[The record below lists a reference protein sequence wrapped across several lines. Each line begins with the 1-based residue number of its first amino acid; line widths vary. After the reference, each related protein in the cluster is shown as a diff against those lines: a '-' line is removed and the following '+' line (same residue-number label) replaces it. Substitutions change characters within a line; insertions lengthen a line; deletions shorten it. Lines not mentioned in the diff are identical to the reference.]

1 MTDTTAAGA
10 LGPPGPLAGL
20 RVLDISNVIAGP
32 FAAGMLGDFGAE
44 VLKIELPVS
53 GDPLRALPPH
63 KDGKP
68 LIWKVTNRNKKA
80 ITLDLRKEEGSA
92 LFKRLVPRFDVL
104 IENYRPG
111 TLDKWGLSKETLWA
125 LAPKLTI
132 LRLTG
137 FGQTGP
143 YSSFPGFARLFEAYS
158 GLTYIT
164 GEKNGP
170 PLHPGYPIGDPIA
183 GIFGAFSIVTA
194 LYHRARNPDSP
205 GQEID
210 LSATEAMLRLLEV
223 LPIEYEQLKQVHERV
238 GNDNAYV
245 APANIF
251 STHDGHWVTFTCA
264 TQNIFDRFAAL
275 IGRPEL
281 LADPRFAKNAAR
293 VAHRTEIDA
302 IAAAWVGARPLSEVL
317 EKLNAAGV
325 SAAPIYSN
333 RQIVEDPHFIARE
346 AVTSVPDADFGSVL
360 MPGVVPR
367 FSATP
372 GAIRSTGPALGA
384 HNGEVYGDWL
394 GLSAAE
400 QAGLRES
407 GVI

>member
-1 MTDTTAAGA
+1 MAA
-10 LGPPGPLAGL
+10 PLQGL

-44 VLKIELPVS
+44 VLKVELPGT

-63 KDGKP
+63 KEGKP
-68 LIWKVTNRNKKA
+68 LIWKVTNRNKKG
-80 ITLDLRKEEGSA
+80 ITLDLRKDAGRK
-92 LFKRLVPRFDVL
+92 LFLRLVPRFNVL

-111 TLDKWGLSKETLWA
+111 TLDRWGLAKEALWA
-125 LAPKLTI
+125 AHPKLTI

-143 YSSFPGFARLFEAYS
+143 YRNFPGFARLFEAYS

-164 GEKNGP
+164 GERDGP

-183 GIFGAFSIVTA
+183 GMFGAFGVLTA
-194 LYHRARNPDSP
+194 LYDRLKHPDSP

-210 LSATEAMLRLLEV
+210 LSATEAMMKLMEV
-223 LPIEYEQLKQVHERV
+223 LAIEYDQLGIVHERI

-245 APANIF
+245 APANVLRT
-251 STHDGHWVTFTCA
+251 SDGHWLTFTFA
-264 TQNIFDRFAAL
+264 TPNIFDRFAEL
-275 IGRPEL
+275 IGRPGL
-281 LADPRFAKNAAR
+281 LADPRFANNAAR
-293 VAHRTEIDA
+293 VANRGEINA
-302 IAAAWVGARPLSEVL
+302 IAAAWVAERPLSEVL

-325 SAAPIYSN
+325 SVAPIYSN
-333 RQIVEDPHFIARE
+333 AQIATDPHVVARE
-346 AVTSVPDADFGSVL
+346 ALASVPDEDFGAVK

-367 FSATP
+367 LSATP

-384 HNGEVYGDWL
+384 HNAEVFGGWL
-394 GLSAAE
+394 GLSDADRAR
-400 QAGLRES
+400 LREE

>member
-1 MTDTTAAGA
+1 MAAPA
-10 LGPPGPLAGL
+10 PLQGL

-44 VLKIELPVS
+44 VLKVELPGS

-63 KDGKP
+63 KEGKP

-80 ITLDLRKEEGSA
+80 ITLDLRKDEGRA
-92 LFKRLVPRFDVL
+92 LFLKLLPRFDVL

-111 TLDKWGLSKETLWA
+111 TLDRWGLAKEALWA
-125 LAPKLTI
+125 AQPKLTI

-143 YSSFPGFARLFEAYS
+143 YRNYAGFARLFEAYS

-164 GEKNGP
+164 GERDGP

-183 GIFGAFSIVTA
+183 GVFGAFGVLTA
-194 LYHRARNPDSP
+194 LYDRLKRPDSP

-210 LSATEAMLRLLEV
+210 LSATEAMMKLMEV
-223 LPIEYEQLKQVHERV
+223 LPIEYDQLGIVHERI

-245 APANIF
+245 APANVF
-251 STHDGHWVTFTCA
+251 RTSDGHWVTFTCA
-264 TQNIFDRFAAL
+264 TPNIFERFAELA
-275 IGRPEL
+275 GRPDL
-281 LADPRFAKNAAR
+281 LSDPRYAKNAAR
-293 VAHRTEIDA
+293 VMHRTEIDS
-302 IAAAWVGARPLSEVL
+302 IAAAWVAERPLAEVL
-317 EKLNAAGV
+317 EKLSAAGV
-325 SAAPIYSN
+325 SVAPIYTN
-333 RQIVEDPHFIARE
+333 AQVAADPHVIARG
-346 AVTSVPDADFGSVL
+346 ALASVPDADFGSVQ

-367 FSATP
+367 LSATP

-384 HNGEVYGDWL
+384 HNAEVYGEWL
-394 GLSAAE
+394 ALSPAE
-400 QAGLRES
+400 QARLRSE

>member
-1 MTDTTAAGA
+1 MAA
-10 LGPPGPLAGL
+10 PLQGL
-20 RVLDISNVIAGP
+20 RDLDISNVIAGP

-44 VLKIELPVS
+44 VLKVELPGT

-63 KDGKP
+63 KEGKP
-68 LIWKVTNRNKKA
+68 LIWKVTNRNKKG
-80 ITLDLRKEEGSA
+80 ITLDLRKDAGRK
-92 LFKRLVPRFDVL
+92 LFLRLVPRFDVL

-111 TLDKWGLSKETLWA
+111 TLDRWGLAKEALWA
-125 LAPKLTI
+125 AHPKLTI

-143 YSSFPGFARLFEAYS
+143 YRNFPGFARLFEAYS

-164 GEKNGP
+164 GERDGP

-183 GIFGAFSIVTA
+183 GMFGAFGVLTA
-194 LYHRARNPDSP
+194 LYDRLKHPDSP

-210 LSATEAMLRLLEV
+210 LSATEAMMKLMEV
-223 LPIEYEQLKQVHERV
+223 LAIEYDQLGIVHERI

-245 APANIF
+245 APANVLRT
-251 STHDGHWVTFTCA
+251 SDGHWLTFTFA
-264 TQNIFDRFAAL
+264 TPNIFDRFAEL
-275 IGRPEL
+275 IGRPGL
-281 LADPRFAKNAAR
+281 LADPRFANNAAR
-293 VAHRTEIDA
+293 VANRGEINA
-302 IAAAWVGARPLSEVL
+302 IAAAWVAERPLSEVL

-325 SAAPIYSN
+325 SVAPIYSN
-333 RQIVEDPHFIARE
+333 AQIATDPHVVARE
-346 AVTSVPDADFGSVL
+346 ALASVPDEDFGAVK

-367 FSATP
+367 LSATP

-384 HNGEVYGDWL
+384 HNAEVFGGWL
-394 GLSAAE
+394 GLSDADRAR
-400 QAGLRES
+400 LREE

>member
-1 MTDTTAAGA
+1 M
-10 LGPPGPLAGL
+10 
-20 RVLDISNVIAGP
+20 LDISNVIAGP
-32 FAAGMLGDFGAE
+32 FAGGLLGDFGAE
-44 VLKIELPVS
+44 VLKLELPGA

-63 KDGKP
+63 KEGKP

-80 ITLDLRKEEGSA
+80 ITLDLRQPEGCA
-92 LFKRLVPRFDVL
+92 LFKRLVPKFDVL

-111 TLDKWGLSKETLWA
+111 TLDKWGLAGETLRA
-125 LAPKLTI
+125 LAPRLTI

-143 YSSFPGFARLFEAYS
+143 YRGFPGFARLFEAYS

-183 GIFGAFSIVTA
+183 GLFGAFSIVTA
-194 LYHRARNPDSP
+194 LYHRLRNPDSP

-210 LSATEAMLRLLEV
+210 LSATEAMFRLLEV
-223 LPIEYEQLKQVHERV
+223 LPIEYDQLGQVHERT

-251 STHDGHWVTFTCA
+251 RTSDAHWVTFTCA
-264 TQNIFDRFAAL
+264 TQNLFERFAAL

-281 LADPRFAKNAAR
+281 LADARFAKNAAR
-293 VAHRTEIDA
+293 VAHRAEMDA
-302 IAAAWVGARPLSEVL
+302 IAAGWVGAHPLSEVL
-317 EKLNAAGV
+317 YKLNAAGIAV
-325 SAAPIYSN
+325 APIYSN
-333 RQIVEDPHFIARE
+333 RQIAEDPHFIAR
-346 AVTSVPDADFGSVL
+346 AALASVPDADFGSVR

-384 HNGEVYGDWL
+384 HNAEVYGEWL
-394 GLSAAE
+394 GLTQAE
-400 QAGLRES
+400 QARLRDA

>member
-1 MTDTTAAGA
+1 VATEPNTAHG
-10 LGPPGPLAGL
+10 GPLEGL

-32 FAAGMLGDFGAE
+32 FAAGMLGDFGAD
-44 VLKIELPVS
+44 VLKVELPGA
-53 GDPLRALPPH
+53 GDPCRAIPPH

-80 ITLDLRKEEGSA
+80 ITLDLRKPEGGEV
-92 LFKRLVPRFDVL
+92 FKRLVPRFDVL

-111 TLDKWGLSKETLWA
+111 TLDKWGLDKATLWA
-125 LAPKLTI
+125 LNPKLTI

-143 YSSFPGFARLFEAYS
+143 YRNFPGFARLFEAYS

-164 GEKNGP
+164 GERDGP

-183 GIFGAFSIVTA
+183 GVFGAFSVVTA
-194 LYHRARNPDSP
+194 LYHRLRHPDSP

-223 LPIEYEQLKQVHERV
+223 LPIEYDQLGQVHERV

-251 STHDGHWVTFTCA
+251 PTKDDHWVTFTCA

-281 LADPRFAKNAAR
+281 LHDPRFAKNAAR
-293 VAHRTEIDA
+293 VQNRKEMDA
-302 IAAAWVGARPLSEVL
+302 MAKEWIGARPLAEVL
-317 EKLNAAGV
+317 DKLSAAGV

-333 RQIVEDPHFIARE
+333 KQMIEDPHFIERG
-346 AVTSVPDADFGSVL
+346 AVTSVPDPDFGSVK

-367 FSATP
+367 FSETP
-372 GAIRSTGPALGA
+372 GSIRSTGPAMGA
-384 HNGEVYGDWL
+384 HNTEVFGGWL
-394 GLSAAE
+394 GMDETE
-400 QAGLRES
+400 QARLREQ

>member
-1 MTDTTAAGA
+1 MS
-10 LGPPGPLAGL
+10 GPLEGL

-32 FAAGMLGDFGAE
+32 FAAGMLGDFGAD
-44 VLKIELPVS
+44 VLKVELPGS
-53 GDPLRALPPH
+53 GDPCRAIPPH

-80 ITLDLRKEEGSA
+80 VTLDLRKPEGVA

-111 TLDKWGLSKETLWA
+111 TLDKWGLDKKILWE

-143 YSSFPGFARLFEAYS
+143 YRNFPGFARLFEAYS

-164 GEKNGP
+164 GERDGP

-183 GIFGAFSIVTA
+183 GVFGAFSVVTA
-194 LYHRARNPDSP
+194 LYHRLRHPDSP

-223 LPIEYEQLKQVHERV
+223 LPIEYDQLGQVHERI

-251 STHDGHWVTFTCA
+251 PTKDDHWVTFTCA
-264 TQNIFDRFAAL
+264 TQNIFERFAAL

-281 LADPRFAKNAAR
+281 LQDPRFAKNAAR
-293 VAHRTEIDA
+293 VRNRKEMDA
-302 IAAAWVGARPLSEVL
+302 MAKEWIGARPLSEVL
-317 EKLNAAGV
+317 EQLSSAGV

-333 RQIVEDPHFIARE
+333 KQLIEDPHFIERG
-346 AVTSVPDADFGSVL
+346 AVTSVPDPDFGSVK

-367 FSATP
+367 FSETP
-372 GAIRSTGPALGA
+372 GSIRSTGPAMGA
-384 HNGEVYGDWL
+384 HNNEVFGGWL
-394 GLSAAE
+394 GLDETE
-400 QAGLRES
+400 QARLREL

>member
-1 MTDTTAAGA
+1 MNTRSAAPA
-10 LGPPGPLAGL
+10 AGPLAGL

-32 FAAGMLGDFGAE
+32 FAAGMLGDFGAD
-44 VLKIELPVS
+44 VLKIELPGA
-53 GDPLRALPPH
+53 GDPCRAMPPH

-80 ITLDLRKEEGSA
+80 ITLDLRKTEGCA

-111 TLDKWGLSKETLWA
+111 TLDKWGLDKAALWG

-143 YSSFPGFARLFEAYS
+143 YRNFAGFARLFEAYS

-164 GEKNGP
+164 GRPDGP

-183 GIFGAFSIVTA
+183 GVFGAFSVVTA
-194 LYHRARNPDSP
+194 LYHRMQHPDSP

-223 LPIEYEQLKQVHERV
+223 LPIEYDQLGQVHERI

-251 STHDGHWVTFTCA
+251 STADGHWVTFTCA

-281 LADPRFAKNAAR
+281 VEDVRFSKNAGR
-293 VAHRTEIDA
+293 VRHRKEIDA
-302 IAAAWVGARPLSEVL
+302 IARDWVGARPLAEVL
-317 EKLNAAGV
+317 EKLSGAAV

-333 RQIVEDPHFIARE
+333 KQIIEDAHFKERG
-346 AVTSVPDADFGSVL
+346 AVVSVPDEDFGSVK

-372 GAIRSTGPALGA
+372 GSIRSSGPAMGA
-384 HNGEVYGDWL
+384 HNGEVYGGWL
-394 GLSAAE
+394 GLGQSE
-400 QAGLRES
+400 QDRLREQ

>member
-1 MTDTTAAGA
+1 MSTTTARA
-10 LGPPGPLAGL
+10 PLAGL

-44 VLKIELPVS
+44 VLKVELPGS

-68 LIWKVTNRNKKA
+68 LIWKVTNRNKKG
-80 ITLDLRKEEGSA
+80 ITLDLRKDEGRK
-92 LFKRLVPRFDVL
+92 LFLKLLPRFDVL

-111 TLDKWGLSKETLWA
+111 TLDRWGLAKEALWSA
-125 LAPKLTI
+125 NPKLTI

-143 YSSFPGFARLFEAYS
+143 YRSYPGFARLFEAYS

-164 GEKNGP
+164 GERDGP

-183 GIFGAFSIVTA
+183 GIFGAFGVLTA
-194 LYHRARNPDSP
+194 LYDRLKHPDSP

-210 LSATEAMLRLLEV
+210 LSATEAMMKLMEV
-223 LPIEYEQLKQVHERV
+223 LPIEHDQLGIVHERI

-245 APANIF
+245 APANVF
-251 STHDGHWVTFTCA
+251 RTGDNHWVTFTCA
-264 TQNIFDRFAAL
+264 TPNIFERFAEL
-275 IGRPEL
+275 IGHPEL
-281 LADPRFAKNAAR
+281 LSDPRFSKNAAR
-293 VAHRTEIDA
+293 VTHRSEIDGM
-302 IAAAWVGARPLSEVL
+302 AAGWIGARPLQEVV

-325 SAAPIYSN
+325 SVAPIYTN
-333 RQIVEDPHFIARE
+333 AQVAEDPHVIARG
-346 AVTSVPDADFGSVL
+346 ALASVKDDDFGAVK

-367 FSATP
+367 LSSTP
-372 GAIRSTGPALGA
+372 GEIRSTGPALGA
-384 HNGEVYGDWL
+384 NNAEVYGEWL
-394 GLSAAE
+394 GLSEAE
-400 QAGLRES
+400 QAGLKQD